1 MFDREQQATYDIPI
15 TATDVGGKNGFCV
28 LKVIIEDVNDNHPQF
43 NLDEYKA
50 NIKNTMSMGSTVVQV
65 KAVDKD
71 DGKNS
76 NLIYSIYEKKN
87 SGINNI
93 FKINPKTGKIIL
105 KKNIKTLKNEI
116 YQFFVRAQDK
126 GIPSKHS
133 EVPVEVYIMSP
144 LDRPPI
150 FERKDTLFYVDENSP
165 INSVIVQLKAS
176 TSNTKNHEKVRDDDL
191 KYKLVSSAYTATDK
205 EEDALFQIDDDAR
218 VIVSGHLDREEKSL
232 HHLTFIAE
240 TDTSPTLNAYY
251 HMIVQVID
259 QNDNTPMFMKNP
271 YEISLSEAVAP
282 HTSVIRMQATDE
294 DYGPNGEITYSFH
307 GGDSSQKLASIF
319 SIDPHQG

>member
-1 MFDREQQATYDIPI
+1 
-15 TATDVGGKNGFCV
+15 
-28 LKVIIEDVNDNHPQF
+28 VIIEDVNDNHPQF

-133 EVPVEVYIMSP
+133 EVPVEV
-144 LDRPPI
+144 
-150 FERKDTLFYVDENSP
+150 
-165 INSVIVQLKAS
+165 
-176 TSNTKNHEKVRDDDL
+176 
-191 KYKLVSSAYTATDK
+191 
-205 EEDALFQIDDDAR
+205 
-218 VIVSGHLDREEKSL
+218 
-232 HHLTFIAE
+232 
-240 TDTSPTLNAYY
+240 
-251 HMIVQVID
+251 
-259 QNDNTPMFMKNP
+259 
-271 YEISLSEAVAP
+271 
-282 HTSVIRMQATDE
+282 
-294 DYGPNGEITYSFH
+294 
-307 GGDSSQKLASIF
+307 
-319 SIDPHQG
+319 